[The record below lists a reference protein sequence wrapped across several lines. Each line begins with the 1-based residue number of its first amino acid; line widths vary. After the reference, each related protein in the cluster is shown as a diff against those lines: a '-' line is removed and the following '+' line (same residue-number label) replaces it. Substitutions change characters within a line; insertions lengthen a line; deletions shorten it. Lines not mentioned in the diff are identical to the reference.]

1 MAAQRTGK
9 SGTGQIVI
17 TTSPMLWLL
26 RSAIVMIY
34 PRTRELPGIEDCAL
48 DEHLERYRRE
58 TPWLVWLGTMVGALL
73 FHLTPII
80 TVYVPLPAFLLP
92 AKLKDRHAMGIM
104 TTRLYLVRQAVFLVK
119 LCAGLCWGVD
129 PEVRKRFALP
139 PLPKDPGTW
148 RIT

>member
-80 TVYVPLPAFLLP
+80 TVYVPLPAFLLS